1 MMMYVCVC
9 VCSGV
14 VFAPEAQRDLSIIQV
29 PCPDPTTAISIV
41 TQKVG
46 TRTKFTPS
54 CSFNSVPFDQPHILD
69 QRTQF

>member
-1 MMMYVCVC
+1 MMCVC

-14 VFAPEAQRDLSIIQV
+14 VFAPEAQRDLFIIQV
-29 PCPDPTTAISIV
+29 PCPDPTTAIPIV

-46 TRTKFTPS
+46 TKTQLTPP
-54 CSFNSVPFDQPHILD
+54 CSFNGVTFVQPHILN